1 MRDRNKTKGRGGG
14 KKTIIP
20 LRRRANNIKER
31 KIEKKSHSL
40 PLHFLSRTNKE
51 NHIEETRRVREDL
64 DIERQDKRRRKPRR
78 S

>member
-1 MRDRNKTKGRGGG
+1 MSDRNKTKGGEGE
-14 KKTIIP
+14 KKTVIR
-20 LRRRANNIKER
+20 LRRRANDIKER

-51 NHIEETRRVREDL
+51 NHMRGNRRVREDL
-64 DIERQDKRRRKPRR
+64 DIKRQDKRRRKPRR